1 MPATAA
7 GAARIVMATPV
18 DGKITADDG
27 QAAVGHVQFRRP
39 AGDVSDASKDVL
51 KDATAPA
58 RGAG

>member
-1 MPATAA
+1 
-7 GAARIVMATPV
+7 MATPV